1 MRRALR
7 IGIVGPDEGFQERA
21 VRMCRTLSGALIE
34 AIYVQE
40 PAEVPGLLARGDLAL
55 LVLAGEEAGLLALI
69 EHAERS
75 GWQTPICPLPA
86 DLSLLEQALQLEEA
100 TGGASGNQRDLARLR
115 RLILCARERA
125 ELAEALPAAAE
136 RYRAAFEHAAV
147 GMVLVS
153 PAGHI
158 LEVNRSLPALLGYRV
173 DELLGLRPSDFAHPD
188 DVDRSMREFATSGQE
203 RYERE
208 KRYVHKDGQ
217 VVWVHLLVSAI
228 HDANG
233 QPRYFVGQLTDISKR
248 KVSENESNES
258 RRLVESIR
266 RVQASYIKGGD
277 PRLLNRELL
286 RQLALRSASPDGF
299 LASVELLSS
308 GRFRVVMRATLGRF
322 EAARAREERLERL
335 PEAFELALGS
345 SLLAQA
351 LQAGVPVHTEG
362 RPNAPLGLPSV
373 PVLLERC
380 AVLPLV
386 GEDGA
391 LGVVGLANGLRPYD
405 RSLLEFLAPLVST
418 TTGVM
423 ASLEQVMKRR
433 RAELDLRES
442 QRALQTL
449 MDNLPGMAYRCEGDS
464 ERSLSFASEGCL
476 ELTGFAPG
484 DLIHNRSKSF
494 GELVHPEDKERV
506 QERIDWALLERQGF
520 ELQYRIVCAS
530 GREKWIWEQGCGVYD
545 AAGTLLFVEGFLSDI
560 SAQRRAEE
568 ERLRLEA
575 RVQQSHKLE
584 SLGLL
589 AGGIAHDFNNLLMG
603 ILGHAG
609 LLKRQIEAGSPAA
622 GSIAQIESAALRAAR
637 LTEHML
643 AFTGQNPI
651 HPRPVDLSRCVRE
664 SAGVLAQLLP
674 RGVHLEQDLAEDL
687 PPVETDPAQLQ
698 QALVEVVRNSAEA
711 LEARGGRI
719 LISTRHL
726 PADDERLSQTTIGP
740 GPESGDFVGL
750 SVHDDGPG
758 MPEEVRLRAFDPFF
772 TTKGFGRGLGL
783 STALGIVRS
792 HGGFVQLRSGPTRGT
807 ELRMLFPVR
816 SEPVVE
822 LIPRAPVALAAA
834 NGQGSVQQGT
844 ILIVDDEQLVRA
856 VASALLEQA
865 GFRVL
870 EARDG
875 IEGLELFRS
884 HQGEIQAVLLD
895 LSMPRLSGEETLVEI
910 RKLRPEARILLTSG
924 FSEQEA
930 MHRIARR
937 RGVAFIQ
944 KPYRLEELVERL
956 TQVLAS

>member
-7 IGIVGPDEGFQERA
+7 IGIVGPETGFSERA
-21 VRMCRTLSGALIE
+21 ARLCRTLSGVWVEVETAS
-34 AIYVQE
+34 E
-40 PAEVPGLLARGDLAL
+40 PVDAPRLLERGDLAL
-55 LVLAGEEAGLLALI
+55 LILSGSEESVEPLRD
-69 EHAERS
+69 HVERLGS
-75 GWQTPICPLPA
+75 STPVTSLPA
-86 DLSLLEQALQLEEA
+86 DLGLLELALQQEDQ
-100 TGGASGNQRDLARLR
+100 TGGASGDQRELARLR
-115 RLILCARERA
+115 RLLLCARERA
-125 ELAEALPAAAE
+125 ELDERLETAAS
-136 RYRAAFEHAAV
+136 RYQAAFQHAAV

-153 PAGHI
+153 PSGRI
-158 LEVNRSLPALLGYRV
+158 LEVNRALPALLGYRA
-173 DELLGLRPSDFAHPD
+173 DDLLGHRPSDFAHPD
-188 DVDRSMREFATSGQE
+188 DVDRSMREFASSGQE

-208 KRYVHKDGQ
+208 KRYLHRDGR
-217 VVWVHLLVSAI
+217 VVWMHVSVSAVL
-228 HDANG
+228 DPKG
-233 QPRYFVGQLTDISKR
+233 QPQYFVGQLSDISKR
-248 KVSENESNES
+248 KLSENESNES

-266 RVQASYIKGGD
+266 RVQAHYIKGGE

-286 RQLALRSASPDGF
+286 RQLALRSNSPDGF
-299 LASVELLSS
+299 LASVEVLAS
-308 GRFRVVMRATLGRF
+308 GRYRLVMRAALGRF
-322 EAARAREERLERL
+322 EAARGREERIERL
-335 PEAFELALGS
+335 PEAFELAPGN
-345 SLLAQA
+345 SLLGRA
-351 LQAGVPVHTEG
+351 LAAGVASAHENP
-362 RPNAPLGLPSV
+362 RDLPLGLPSV
-373 PVLLERC
+373 PVFLDRIV
-380 AVLPLV
+380 AIPLV
-386 GEDGA
+386 GEDGVIG
-391 LGVVGLANGLRPYD
+391 LVGLGNGMRPYD
-405 RSLLEFLAPLVST
+405 RALLEFLMPLVST

-433 RAELDLRES
+433 RAELELRES
-442 QRALQTL
+442 QRTLQTL
-449 MDNLPGMAYRCEGDS
+449 MDNLPGMAYRCEGDA
-464 ERSLSFASEGCL
+464 ERSLSFASEGCQ
-476 ELTGFAPG
+476 ELTGYAPA
-484 DLIHNRSKSF
+484 DLIHNRLRSF
-494 GELVHPEDKERV
+494 GELVHPEDKQRV
-506 QERIDWALLERQGF
+506 QERIEWALLERQGF

-545 AAGTLLFVEGFLSDI
+545 ASGTLLFVEGFLSDI

-609 LLKRQIEAGSPAA
+609 LLRRQVEAGSPAST
-622 GSIAQIESAALRAAR
+622 SIAQIEAAALRAAR

-651 HPRPVDLSRCVRE
+651 HPRPVDLSRCVQE

-674 RGVHLEQDLAEDL
+674 RGVQLEQELAADL
-687 PPVETDPAQLQ
+687 PLVETDPAQLQ

-711 LEARGGRI
+711 LEGRSGRI
-719 LISTRHL
+719 RISTRFL

-740 GPESGDFVGL
+740 APEGGEFVAL

-783 STALGIVRS
+783 STALGIVRG
-792 HGGFVQLRSGPTRGT
+792 HGGFVQLRSGLGRGT

-822 LIPRAPVALAAA
+822 LAPAPPRASPA
-834 NGQGSVQQGT
+834 SSEQGT

-875 IEGLELFRS
+875 LEGLELFRQ
-884 HQGEIQAVLLD
+884 HQAEIQAVLLD

-937 RGVAFIQ
+937 RGVSFIQ